1 MTGDHIRERME
12 PTQPII
18 RGRSV
23 LGLCGVVAVL
33 VMAYPTINWIHS
45 SPTESETATAKVLE
59 VRKVVDH
66 TQDTPYGGKIIY
78 RAEAHVQYVADG
90 KLQDRWLRVSDG
102 MAQDS
107 LLLKLAAH
115 PTECLAHWP
124 TNHPEDARCSLK

>member
-1 MTGDHIRERME
+1 MTGDHIRERKE
-12 PTQPII
+12 PTQRII

-33 VMAYPTINWIHS
+33 VMAYPMINWIRS
-45 SPTESETATAKVLE
+45 SPPKSETATAKVLK
-59 VRKVVDH
+59 VRKVIDH

-78 RAEAHVQYVADG
+78 RAEAHVQYVGDG

-102 MAQDS
+102 LAQDS

>member
-1 MTGDHIRERME
+1 
-12 PTQPII
+12 
-18 RGRSV
+18 
-23 LGLCGVVAVL
+23 
-33 VMAYPTINWIHS
+33 MAYPTINWIHS

-66 TQDTPYGGKIIY
+66 TQDTPNGGKIIY

-102 MAQDS
+102 LAQDS